1 MQDNQNLQTATSQ
14 ELTLQ
19 QAASEVVI
27 EIFPM
32 EMTFDPNLTD
42 EDNSLY
48 GMGVMLDHV
57 PTFAEVLELPKKSQT
72 FRGISFPAFTANI
85 RSEQEGKSYFFD
97 LEEQTYS
104 YIEEIASLTEA
115 VHKMEKAFVKEQ
127 RSYFILVALLSIAEF
142 FFGIFFQ
149 NTEFSICLIF
159 VMNTAFL
166 LQYLW
171 KRKRVKALQS
181 LYAAKDV

>member
-1 MQDNQNLQTATSQ
+1 MQDNQNLKTTISQ

-19 QAASEVVI
+19 QTASEVMI
-27 EIFPM
+27 EIFPT
-32 EMTFDPNLTD
+32 EMSFDRNLTD
-42 EDNSLY
+42 EDDSLY
-48 GMGVMLDHV
+48 GVGVMLDHV

-72 FRGISFPAFTANI
+72 FHGISFPAFTANI
-85 RSEQEGKSYFFD
+85 RSKQEGKSYFFD

-115 VHKMEKAFVKEQ
+115 VYKMEKAFVKEQ
-127 RSYFILVALLSIAEF
+127 RGYFILVALLSIAEF

-149 NTEFSICLIF
+149 ETGFSICLIL
-159 VMNTAFL
+159 VMNASFL

-181 LYAAKDV
+181 LYVVKDV